1 MRDRDNMGAGAMP
14 GKKSPALA
22 GLFAPVKPLA
32 LVTVFAAFPSGLDS
46 DLRLRSLLWS
56 GSSR

>member
-1 MRDRDNMGAGAMP
+1 
-14 GKKSPALA
+14 
-22 GLFAPVKPLA
+22 VKRAIRWVTIYGNYA